1 MPSEGVR
8 DGLLYT
14 EEEFLAT
21 GEYVVVAPCL
31 VEPDGEVVVPELEL
45 GAGKCLCCK

>member
-14 EEEFLAT
+14 DEEFLAMSK
-21 GEYVVVAPCL
+21 YVVVAPCL
-31 VEPDGEVVVPELEL
+31 VEPDGEVVVPEFEL
-45 GAGKCLCCK
+45 DAGECLCCR